1 MSALSTII
9 RRDMRLAARSGGAW
23 SYGLVFMVFFLALCA
38 IALGGN
44 SQTLKPLSI
53 PLIWL
58 AILFSSLLSI
68 SQIFRGDM
76 EDGSLVQLK
85 LSGLTSMTIASAKTI
100 SFALIYLFP
109 LIITTPIWG
118 QLFGLGGVELTGL
131 LMALLVALP
140 AIAVY
145 VAVSGAILCA
155 KQSGGFLA
163 IILTAPLLIPTL
175 IFGVLASQKFS
186 ELGLATPEL
195 RILTGLSFLSI
206 AIGLPASAAA
216 LSANLEG

>member
-1 MSALSTII
+1 MSAALTII
-9 RRDMRLAARSGGAW
+9 KRDLRLAARSGGAW
-23 SYGLVFMVFFLALCA
+23 TYGLVFMVFFLSLCA

-44 SQTLKPLSI
+44 LQTLKPLAI

-58 AILFSSLLSI
+58 SILFASLLSI
-68 SQIFRGDM
+68 SQIFRDDM
-76 EDGSLVQLK
+76 EDGSLAQFK
-85 LSGLTSMTIASAKTI
+85 LSGLSSIGVASAKTI

-118 QLFGLGGVELTGL
+118 QLFGLGGADLSGL
-131 LMALLVALP
+131 LIALLAALP

-175 IFGVLASQKFS
+175 IFGIMAAQKFP
-186 ELGLATPEL
+186 EIGLAVAEL
-195 RILTGLSFLSI
+195 RILAGLSFISI
-206 AIGLPASAAA
+206 AIGLPATAAA
-216 LSANLEG
+216 LTANLES